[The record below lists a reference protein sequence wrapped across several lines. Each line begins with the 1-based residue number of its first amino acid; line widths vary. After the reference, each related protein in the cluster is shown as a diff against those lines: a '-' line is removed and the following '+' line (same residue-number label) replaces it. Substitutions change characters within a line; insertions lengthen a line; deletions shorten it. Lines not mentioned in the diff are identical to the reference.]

1 VVKLPEGIKL
11 KENSWIA
18 GLAAR
23 KMKTDCVALVLGRT
37 IHLHNISKES
47 FKASPR
53 WVKHELKHVEQF
65 KRLGFTRFLLL
76 YAWYSL
82 KYGYF
87 NNPLEV
93 EARAAETLGIISLY
107 FFCTGFF

>member
-18 GLAAR
+18 ALAAW
-23 KMKTDCVALVLGRT
+23 KMKTDGVALVLGRT
-37 IHLHNISKES
+37 IHLHNVSRED
-47 FKASPR
+47 FEASPR
-53 WVKHELKHVEQF
+53 WVRHELKHVEQF
-65 KRLGFTRFLLL
+65 KRMGFTRFLFV
-76 YAWYSL
+76 YAWYSF

-93 EARAAETLGIISLY
+93 EARLAEGQ
-107 FFCTGFF
+107 